1 MKGIQVKMKTV
12 MICLNPFISHVVP
25 TFELAKRL
33 EKKNINIIYVG
44 PEELKENVIEKNFAY
59 ISIHSYNEKLLQDL
73 KRKEEFSKL
82 EIYIVKFMLK

>member
-44 PEELKENVIEKNFAY
+44 PEEFC
-59 ISIHSYNEKLLQDL
+59 
-73 KRKEEFSKL
+73 
-82 EIYIVKFMLK
+82 IYIYTQL

>member
-59 ISIHSYNEKLLQDL
+59 R
-73 KRKEEFSKL
+73 KRRRMNGRGSPLSESQT
-82 EIYIVKFMLK
+82 